1 MTKSDRDLVVQC
13 AKILVQQSATLQ
25 ALTEGSTINQVASYK
40 ELRSYKDQD
49 KLSQP
54 HLKLMEELAPGR
66 QTEQE
71 FFDTLRKL
79 LGTVATP
86 SL

>member
-40 ELRSYKDQD
+40 ELPSYKDQG
-49 KLSQP
+49 KRSQP
-54 HLKLMEELAPGR
+54 HLKLMEELVPGR
-66 QTEQE
+66 PTEQE

>member
-54 HLKLMEELAPGR
+54 HLKLMEELVPGR
-66 QTEQE
+66 PTEQE